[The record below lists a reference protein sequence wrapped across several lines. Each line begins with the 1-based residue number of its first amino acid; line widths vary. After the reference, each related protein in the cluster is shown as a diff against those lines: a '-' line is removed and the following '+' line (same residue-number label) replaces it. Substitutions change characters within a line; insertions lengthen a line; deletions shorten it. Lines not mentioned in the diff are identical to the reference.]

1 MKKTVIL
8 LLMMLMVQVSWAA
21 KAQRGPA
28 KIKQKD
34 GTTLVIRGFGDEHF
48 HYYVTTDGSTTRATT
63 ISSPRWKRMVR

>member
-48 HYYVTTDGSTTRATT
+48 HYYVTTDGVLLYHEGYDYFIA
-63 ISSPRWKRMVR
+63 KVE